1 MFSDD
6 RGLTVDF
13 TDRNSHQ
20 EFRVEPDLVVLS
32 TGIRPNEGAEQIA
45 RLLKLA
51 RTNEGLFLEA
61 HVKLRPLEFATI
73 GIFLAGLAHSPRFI
87 KESIIMAKSVG
98 QQAVKILCKEE
109 MTTSAAVAEVNPD
122 LCSACLAC
130 VRSCPFGAPFI
141 NKNGVSE
148 IPPSNCR
155 GCGICICECPAKAIT
170 LKHNTD
176 DQINSKIDAILE
188 QALSQN

>member
-1 MFSDD
+1 
-6 RGLTVDF
+6 
-13 TDRNSHQ
+13 
-20 EFRVEPDLVVLS
+20 
-32 TGIRPNEGAEQIA
+32 QIA

-87 KESIIMAKSVG
+87 KESIIMAKSAG

-141 NKNGVSE
+141 NE
-148 IPPSNCR
+148 
-155 GCGICICECPAKAIT
+155 ICICECPAKAIT

>member
-1 MFSDD
+1 
-6 RGLTVDF
+6 
-13 TDRNSHQ
+13 
-20 EFRVEPDLVVLS
+20 
-32 TGIRPNEGAEQIA
+32 
-45 RLLKLA
+45 
-51 RTNEGLFLEA
+51 
-61 HVKLRPLEFATI
+61 
-73 GIFLAGLAHSPRFI
+73 
-87 KESIIMAKSVG
+87 
-98 QQAVKILCKEE
+98 

-141 NKNGVSE
+141 NENGVSE
-148 IPPSNCR
+148 IPPSDCR
-155 GCGICICECPAKAIT
+155 GCGICICECPARAIT